1 MTNPDPFH
9 AEIIE
14 SSARVFAA
22 HAAEVLLERRPGAHA
37 FGDPAFRGWQDH
49 LAGRLLELA
58 GAMRA
63 GEPALFGGAFH
74 WAKIAFSSRGLDTE
88 ELNAATDALGVALD
102 EGLPPN
108 GPKAVAPYLDAA
120 RQWLARPVKSTPK
133 AIAGPHGELAA
144 RYLVALLEGN
154 RRDAIGMLTGA
165 VDSGLHPRDVL
176 VHVIVPVAREVGRMW
191 HLGEVTIGEEHFAT
205 TTSSL
210 AMGAVRE
217 RMTMAEP
224 NGRSVLIAS
233 VPGNRHELAG
243 RIAGLLLESTGWR
256 VLDLGTEMPASDLV
270 RTAGDF
276 DADLIVLGVMLTTQ
290 VETTRATMDALRA
303 DARTASTP
311 IIVGG
316 HVFDD
321 APNLWRRMGADAHA
335 RTIGQIVEL
344 AEAVIKSSP
353 GKSSGKK
360 GLSDE

>member
-1 MTNPDPFH
+1 MTTPDPFH

-14 SSARVFAA
+14 SSARVIAA
-22 HAAEVLLERRPGAHA
+22 HATEMLLQRCPGAHA

-49 LAGRLLELA
+49 LAGRLHELA

-63 GEPALFGGAFH
+63 GEPSLFGGTLH
-74 WAKIAFSSRGLDTE
+74 WAKIAFTARGLDTA
-88 ELNAATDALGVALD
+88 ELRAATDALGEALV
-102 EGLPPN
+102 EGLPP
-108 GPKAVAPYLDAA
+108 GGGESVGPYLTEA
-120 RQWLARPVKSTPK
+120 RRWLERPVTGTPQ
-133 AIAGPHGELAA
+133 AISGPHGELAA
-144 RYLVALLEGN
+144 RYLVALLEGD
-154 RRDAIGMLTGA
+154 RRGAIGMLTGA
-165 VDSGLHPRDVL
+165 VDAGLHPRDAL
-176 VHVIVPVAREVGRMW
+176 VHVIVPVSREIGRMW

-205 TTSSL
+205 TTSAL

-217 RMTMAEP
+217 RMELGEP

-243 RIAGLLLESTGWR
+243 RIAGLLLEGAGWR

-276 DADLIVLGVMLTTQ
+276 GAELIVLGVMLTTQ

-303 DARTASTP
+303 DERTRSVP

-335 RTIGQIVEL
+335 KTLGQIVEL
-344 AEAVIKSSP
+344 ADATIKA
-353 GKSSGKK
+353 GRIAEG
-360 GLSDE
+360 GSDV

>member
-1 MTNPDPFH
+1 MTDPDAFH

-14 SSARVFAA
+14 SSARVIAA
-22 HAAEVLLERRPGAHA
+22 HAAELLLQRCPGAHA

-63 GEPALFGGAFH
+63 GEPALFGGTLH
-74 WAKIAFSSRGLDTE
+74 WAKIAFAARGLDTE
-88 ELNAATDALGVALD
+88 ELLASTDAVGEALV
-102 EGLPPN
+102 EGLPP
-108 GPKAVAPYLDAA
+108 GGGEAVGPYLAEA
-120 RQWLARPVKSTPK
+120 RRWLERPVSGTPQ
-133 AIAGPHGELAA
+133 AISGPHGELAA
-144 RYLVALLEGN
+144 RYLVSVLEGD
-154 RRDAIGMLTGA
+154 RRAAIGMLTDA
-165 VDSGLHPRDVL
+165 VDGGLHPRDAL
-176 VHVIVPVAREVGRMW
+176 VHVIVPVSREVGRMW

-210 AMGAVRE
+210 AMGSLRT
-217 RMTMAEP
+217 RMRMGEP

-243 RIAGLLLESTGWR
+243 RIAGLLLESAGWR
-256 VLDLGTEMPASDLV
+256 VLDLGTEMPSSDLV

-276 DADLIVLGVMLTTQ
+276 DADVIVLGVMLTTQ

-303 DARTASTP
+303 DARTGKTP

-335 RTIGQIVEL
+335 KTLGQIVEL
-344 AEAVIKSSP
+344 ADAAVKS
-353 GKSSGKK
+353 GRTNG
-360 GLSDE
+360 G